1 MERRNFIKKIF
12 GLGAAAA
19 VSAVPLMGTGR
30 ITEETFKIEDIAEQ
44 GTGNKNLW
52 YLKKDSWLNKELSKI
67 LGQRVVERNY
77 FSYYDPKRD
86 MLIPVKDE
94 YTREDF
100 QVLLLWAESEYD
112 FNYYCDGTANGG
124 VETGLCRFIIN
135 RTGNAYTVD
144 FFRAR
149 NPKVV

>member
-1 MERRNFIKKIF
+1 MERRNFIKRIF

>member
-30 ITEETFKIEDIAEQ
+30 TTEETFKIEDMAAQ
-44 GTGNKNLW
+44 CPGNKNLW

-67 LGQRVVERNY
+67 LGRRVVDRKY

-86 MLIPVKDE
+86 MLIPVKNE
-94 YTREDF
+94 YTRDDF
-100 QVLLLWAESEYD
+100 QALLLWAESEYD
-112 FNYYCDGTANGG
+112 FNYFCDGTENGG
-124 VETGLCRFIIN
+124 VETGLCRFILN
-135 RTGNAYTVD
+135 RTGNAYTVE
-144 FFRAR
+144 FFSAR